1 MQGTHKS
8 STLNLRIPIWT
19 FANNAK
25 ASLNA
30 ESLTVPAPGL
40 DLSLSLSLS
49 LYIYIYICYLIF
61 KKMNRSKSKKGSWLV
76 SAVSLL
82 LFNLLILMI

>member
-40 DLSLSLSLS
+40 DLSLSLSL
-49 LYIYIYICYLIF
+49 YIYICYLIF

>member
-40 DLSLSLSLS
+40 DLSLSLP
-49 LYIYIYICYLIF
+49 IYICYLIF

>member
-40 DLSLSLSLS
+40 DLSLSLSLP
-49 LYIYIYICYLIF
+49 IYIYICYLIF